1 MYNRQKEQAL
11 QINSLNLNVK
21 MLPLKIFIKSI

>member
-21 MLPLKIFIKSI
+21 SNVISKNIY